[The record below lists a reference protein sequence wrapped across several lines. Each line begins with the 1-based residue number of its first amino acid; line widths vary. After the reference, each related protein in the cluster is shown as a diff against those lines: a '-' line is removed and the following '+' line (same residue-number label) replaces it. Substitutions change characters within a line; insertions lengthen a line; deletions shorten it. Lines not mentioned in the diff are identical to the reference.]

1 MERQGYVGSEDMKR
15 YDLAEWI
22 PYHPNNRYMD
32 ESDDGDYCLFEEVD
46 AEIAALKER
55 VRGLEA
61 ERRDNAIIGQAT
73 MEEAYARIKELEA
86 EKKRIRK
93 SLEECLKLQNHYASL
108 LNLYDGG
115 SRLTFRSAQEW
126 INRLQELGIL
136 AGKEAK

>member
-1 MERQGYVGSEDMKR
+1 M
-15 YDLAEWI
+15 L
-22 PYHPNNRYMD
+22 
-32 ESDDGDYCLFEEVD
+32 GDYYEDEMKLIHVETPAEKLMV
-46 AEIAALKER
+46 AEIATLKEQ
-55 VRGLEA
+55 VR
-61 ERRDNAIIGQAT
+61 
-73 MEEAYARIKELEA
+73 ELEA